1 MKTCLLAF
9 IGFFL
14 GLSVPTFAQRGII
27 TKPAVGNNILDP
39 NQDGYVSAT
48 TAGFSNDGYY
58 VDEFEIPMFGIPI
71 VGDGDVLNDNQA
83 GPNCGITDLTV
94 DSQGFSVY
102 GVLDNNG
109 NLIFRFRIGDDN
121 PSVEAYTILIDTD
134 GKIGSDD
141 LNATPDNP
149 GFEID
154 ITLIK
159 NSSKGVYIYNIDGI
173 ESCPTP
179 LFNYSFNS
187 NFQISVADV
196 VSCSDPDYFYDYF
209 VPFSD
214 IVSSFGVSDLT
225 EMRFVAVTNISATCA
240 MSGKISDVGGVD
252 DTQYG
257 GCNTCAFLD
266 LVNNQCPTAIADLCP
281 TCQGFLT
288 GVTPKPTINAPLKVG
303 EFTATGTTVANAEI
317 FLDVF
322 DIADVLKDQKTV
334 FADAAGDWLVN
345 LSVALALGDSV
356 TAKARAPGL
365 CSSGSLSSGA
375 SFTIVVQ
382 NQAPVL
388 NAGSTTLIYNEND
401 PPLRINGALTITD
414 PDDIEIESAEVAI
427 SGNYISGEDILT
439 FTSVPGVSGTFNVGS
454 GTISFSGTATLTQ
467 YQTLLRSVHYS
478 NTSEAPNTS
487 QRSITMIVYD
497 GLDNSNV
504 ITRFINVVT
513 VNDAPVAVND
523 GGTTNEDTFVVLN
536 VATNDTDVDGTID
549 PATVDLDPGTGG
561 IQNVFTNAQ
570 GSWSVNGSGDV
581 TYTPATN
588 FNGVAART
596 YTIQDNLGAT
606 SNQATITI
614 TVNSVNDAPIA
625 NDDSDVTLED
635 TPITLINITANDTDV
650 DGTINPATVDLD
662 PLTIGIQN
670 TFSDAQGDWSVNASG
685 DVTYSPALNFNGLVT
700 RNYTVND
707 NQGATSSI
715 ATISITITPVND
727 APVAV
732 NDSGVT
738 NEDTPVVIL
747 DITSNDTDVD
757 GTVDAATVDLDLL
770 TAGIQN
776 SITNAFGNWSVNAS
790 GDLTFTP
797 ALNFNG
803 IATKQYRVNDNQ
815 GATSNA
821 ATVTIT
827 VNSVND
833 LPVANDDS
841 GTTYLSTAATI
852 NVTNNDTDVDGTINT
867 ATVDLDP
874 GTAGIQSVFATADGN
889 WSVDASGNVTF
900 TPALAFSGIT
910 SIPYTVNDNSGGT
923 SLPANISFTVSGTD
937 PGGSPPTANADAGT
951 TDENIAI
958 FIDVL
963 ANDNPGTNAI
973 NQTSVDLNLSSG
985 GIQNSVTDANGT
997 WSVDGS
1003 GNLTFTPTL
1012 NLNGVVMRQYTV
1024 QDVVGR
1030 TSNAATITITINSI
1044 NNLPVAFD
1052 DSGTTTEET
1061 PITLLDITSNDT
1073 DVDGTI
1079 DAATIDLDVLS
1090 IGIQNTISDAQGS
1103 WSVNGVGDLTY
1114 VPALNFSGN
1123 ASRSYT
1129 VNDNEGAT
1137 SLPANINISVTAV
1150 NDATT
1155 AVDDNATTNEDTPIS
1170 FSIVAND
1177 FDVDGTVDVS
1187 SVDLDLLTA
1196 GIQNTIT
1203 NSFGSWTVSALGELS
1218 YSPLLNFN
1226 GVALVQYRIKDNDGA
1241 TSASANV
1248 SITVNPV
1255 NDAPVAIDIN
1265 GITGITN
1272 EDISVTL
1279 VDITSN
1285 YMDIDG
1291 AVDPAAV
1298 DLDIS
1303 TPGIQNTVTSAEGT
1317 WTVNALGDLLF
1328 TPALNINGVAIITYS
1343 VNDDLGATSDPST
1356 IMISINPVND
1366 PPFLV
1371 DLAFTTIEEIP
1382 LNGSIFDLND
1392 IDIEGTALVVD
1403 TSPASFPSNG
1413 EIVINEDGTFT
1424 YTPGP
1429 LFSGQDIA
1437 LVSICDAGIPL
1448 PSACATKTLTI
1459 TVTPVNHSPQT
1470 FINGQPGGVL
1480 KASTNEDESIVVCFE
1495 SVDPDG
1501 DDVTLSS
1508 VVNIQGGGAL
1518 TLYDNI
1524 EFCFEFVPEKDFNG
1538 AVIWEITV
1546 CDDGV
1551 PSLCGVVSIEIDVL
1565 PVNDPPTAVRDSI
1578 NVLRNVNSFGNV
1590 LDNDFDIEGDLFTAT
1605 GTPVAM
1611 PAHGTAI
1618 LNSDGNFSYQ
1628 SERTFRGIDSLV
1640 YEVCDN
1646 AIPSACS
1653 EGTLVIVVGD
1663 LPLRP
1668 YEGFTPNG
1676 DGNNDYWRIDGI
1688 DFYTNNKVRVFDRY
1702 NNLVFEMFGYN
1713 NENKIWRGEANHG
1726 MNSGG
1731 LPEETYFYNI
1741 DLGDGSAPVSGFI
1754 VLKRK

>member
-9 IGFFL
+9 IGLFL
-14 GLSVPTFAQRGII
+14 GLTIPSFAQRGAI
-27 TKPAVGNNILDP
+27 TKPAIGNNILDP

-48 TAGFSNDGYY
+48 SAGFSNDGYY

-94 DSQGFSVY
+94 DTQGFSVY

-134 GKIGSDD
+134 GKIGPDD
-141 LNATPDNP
+141 LNATPNNP

-159 NSSKGVYIYNIDGI
+159 NSNSGVFVYNIDGI

-214 IVSSFGVSDLT
+214 IASSFGVSGLT
-225 EMRFVAVTNISATCA
+225 EMRFVALTNVSATCA
-240 MSGKISDVGGVD
+240 MAGKISDVGGVD
-252 DTQYG
+252 DGLYG

-266 LVNNQCPTAIADLCP
+266 LVNNQCPTAIDDLCP

-303 EFTATGTTVANAEI
+303 EFTASGTTVSNAEI

-334 FADAAGDWLVN
+334 FADAAGDWIVN
-345 LSVALALGDSV
+345 LSVALQLGDSV

-388 NAGSTTLIYNEND
+388 NAGSTILVYNEND

-414 PDDIEIESAEVAI
+414 PDDIDIESATVAI
-427 SGNYISGEDILT
+427 SGNYISGQDILT
-439 FTSVPGVSGTFNVGS
+439 FTSVPGVSGAFNAGS
-454 GTISFSGTATLTQ
+454 GTISFSGTATLIQ
-467 YQTLLRSVHYS
+467 YQTLLRSVHYN
-478 NTSEAPNTS
+478 NTSENPNTA
-487 QRSITMIVYD
+487 QRTITMIVND

-504 ITRFINVVT
+504 ITRFINVNT
-513 VNDAPVAVND
+513 INDAPVAVND
-523 GGTTNEDTFVVLN
+523 SGTTNEDTFIQLN
-536 VATNDTDVDGTID
+536 VATNDTDVDGTIN
-549 PATVDLDPGTGG
+549 PTTVDLDQGTAG

-581 TYTPATN
+581 TYTPAAN
-588 FNGVAART
+588 FNGVVVRT

-614 TVNSVNDAPIA
+614 TVSSVNDAPIA
-625 NDDSDVTLED
+625 NDDSGVTLED
-635 TPITLINITANDTDV
+635 TPITLVNITSNDTDV

-662 PLTIGIQN
+662 PLTVGVQN
-670 TFSDAQGDWSVNASG
+670 TFSDGQGAWSVNASG
-685 DVTYSPALNFNGLVT
+685 DVTYTPALNFNGLVT

-715 ATISITITPVND
+715 ATISIIVTPVND

-747 DITSNDTDVD
+747 GITSNDTDVD
-757 GTVDAATVDLDLL
+757 GTIDAATVDLDLL

-797 ALNFNG
+797 AANFNG
-803 IATKQYRVNDNQ
+803 IATKQYLVNDNQ

-852 NVTNNDTDVDGTINT
+852 NVTNNDSDVDGTIDT
-867 ATVDLDP
+867 STVDLDP
-874 GTAGIQSVFATADGN
+874 STIGIQSVFATADGN
-889 WSVDASGNVTF
+889 WSVDGSGNVTF
-900 TPALAFSGIT
+900 IPALGFSGIT

-937 PGGSPPTANADAGT
+937 PGGTPPTANDDADI
-951 TDENIAI
+951 TDENIAVI
-958 FIDVL
+958 INVL
-963 ANDNPGTNAI
+963 ANDNPGTNALDPS
-973 NQTSVDLNLSSG
+973 SVDLNLSSG
-985 GIQNSVTDANGT
+985 GIQNSITDAQGT
-997 WSVDGS
+997 WAVDGS
-1003 GNLTFTPTL
+1003 GNLTFTPLT
-1012 NLNGVVMRQYTV
+1012 NLNGVMTRQYTV
-1024 QDVVGR
+1024 QDIVGR
-1030 TSNAATITITINSI
+1030 TSNAATITITVNSVNEI
-1044 NNLPVAFD
+1044 PVAVD
-1052 DSGTTTEET
+1052 DSGITNEDT

-1073 DVDGTI
+1073 DIDGTI
-1079 DAATIDLDVLS
+1079 DAATVDLDILT
-1090 IGIQNTISDAQGS
+1090 IGIQSSISDPQGD

-1114 VPALNFSGN
+1114 YPALDFTGN
-1123 ASRSYT
+1123 ATRSYT
-1129 VNDNEGAT
+1129 VNDDQGAT
-1137 SLPANINISVTAV
+1137 SAPANINITVTAV
-1150 NDATT
+1150 NDAAT
-1155 AVDDNATTNEDTPIS
+1155 AVDDNAATDEDTPIS

-1177 FDVDGTVDVS
+1177 FDVDGTIDVN

-1203 NSFGSWTVSALGELS
+1203 NSFGDWMVSAVGELTFT
-1218 YSPLLNFN
+1218 PLPNFN
-1226 GVALVQYRIKDNDGA
+1226 GVATAQYRINDNIGS
-1241 TSASANV
+1241 TSLSANI
-1248 SITVNPV
+1248 SITVNSI
-1255 NDAPVAIDIN
+1255 NDAPVSISGS
-1265 GITGITN
+1265 GITGTTN
-1272 EDISVTL
+1272 EDMPVTVTDISA
-1279 VDITSN
+1279 N
-1285 YMDIDG
+1285 YIDIDG
-1291 AVDPAAV
+1291 SINPATV
-1298 DLDIS
+1298 DLDLL
-1303 TPGIQNTVTSAEGT
+1303 TPGIQSTVTTAEGT
-1317 WTVNALGDLLF
+1317 WSANVLGDLSF
-1328 TPALNINGVAIITYS
+1328 TPELNFNGNASISYTVD
-1343 VNDDLGATSDPST
+1343 DDLGATSDPS
-1356 IMISINPVND
+1356 IINIFINPLND
-1366 PPFLV
+1366 PPSLV
-1371 DLAFTTIEEIP
+1371 DMAFTTIEEVP
-1382 LNGSIFDLND
+1382 LNGSVFDLND
-1392 IDIEGTALVVD
+1392 TDIEGTALIVD
-1403 TSPASFPSNG
+1403 TSPATYPNNG

-1429 LFSGQDIA
+1429 LFSGQDIVQ
-1437 LVSICDAGIPL
+1437 VSICDEGLPL
-1448 PSACATKTLTI
+1448 PSACATKSLTI
-1459 TVTPVNHSPQT
+1459 TVTPVNHVPQT

-1480 KASTNEDESIVVCFE
+1480 KATTNEDQSAIICFE

-1501 DDVTLSS
+1501 DDITLSS
-1508 VVNIQGGGAL
+1508 VVNIQGGGSL

-1524 EFCFEFVPEKDFNG
+1524 EFCFEFIPEKDFNG
-1538 AVIWEITV
+1538 IVIWEITV

-1551 PSLCGVVSIEIDVL
+1551 PNLCGVVSIEIDVL

-1590 LDNDFDIEGDLFTAT
+1590 LDNDFDIEGDPFTVN
-1605 GTPVAM
+1605 GTPVIM

-1640 YEVCDN
+1640 YQVCDN
-1646 AIPSACS
+1646 AIPPACS

-1676 DGNNDYWRIDGI
+1676 DGSNDYWRIDGI
-1688 DFYTNNKVRVFDRY
+1688 DFYTNNKVRIFDRY

-1726 MNSGG
+1726 MNSGS